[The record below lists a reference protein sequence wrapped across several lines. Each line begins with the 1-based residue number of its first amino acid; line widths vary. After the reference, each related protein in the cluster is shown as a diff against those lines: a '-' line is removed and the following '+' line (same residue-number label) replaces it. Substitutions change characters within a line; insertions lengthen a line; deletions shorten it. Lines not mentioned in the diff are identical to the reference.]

1 VQLGFLLNVEAMT
14 HTLFSHL
21 TKLIMSSTQYKATK
35 TFANGEKELARKNT
49 MGWQDVARG

>member
-49 MGWQDVARG
+49 MGWRDVARG